1 MSLVDLVTRQDLEPL
16 AAKLDQLLALHAQA
30 AAAPAPEEPLLSVL
44 EVVEYAGFDRK
55 TVEKWVR
62 EGRYNEKG
70 KRVYLRV
77 YEFSGR
83 WRFKR
88 ADVLAFGQSIGV
100 LAPTLPGEPPQRV
113 QPAPKPKSPTAPVA
127 SAEAL
132 RVA

>member
-30 AAAPAPEEPLLSVL
+30 AAAPAAEEPLLSML
-44 EVVEYAGFDRK
+44 EVVAYAGFDRK

-100 LAPTLPGEPPQRV
+100 LAPTLPGEPPRRAK
-113 QPAPKPKSPTAPVA
+113 PAPTPPTAPVA